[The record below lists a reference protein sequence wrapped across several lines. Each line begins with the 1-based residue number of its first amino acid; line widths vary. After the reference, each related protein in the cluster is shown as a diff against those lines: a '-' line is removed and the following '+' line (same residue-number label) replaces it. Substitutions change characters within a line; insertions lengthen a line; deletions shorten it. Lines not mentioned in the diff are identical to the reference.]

1 MYGALVIG
9 QIAFV
14 LIFIL
19 SGAQKLMD
27 LGAAAA
33 QIQSKV
39 LLPDELANIIAQGAA
54 AANMTSPQLMA
65 LVAGIVE
72 VAGGLM
78 IAANI
83 GTRLAAVALIVF
95 TAITTYFFHDFW
107 NMSDPDRT
115 ANMIHAVK
123 NLSLIGGLLVFF
135 ALGSWR
141 PGARPVRGSRGPALL
156 IGSIN

>member
-1 MYGALVIG
+1 MYSALVLG
-9 QIAFV
+9 RIAFV
-14 LIFIL
+14 VIFIL
-19 SGAQKLMD
+19 SGAEKLMD

-39 LLPDELANIIAQGAA
+39 VLPQQLADLVAQAAA

-83 GTRLAAVALIVF
+83 GTRVAAVALILF
-95 TAITTYFFHDFW
+95 TAITTYYFHDFW
-107 NMSDPDRT
+107 NMTGPDRA
-115 ANMIHAVK
+115 ANMIHAIK
-123 NLSLIGGLLVFF
+123 NLSLVGGLLVFF

-141 PGARPVRGSRGPALL
+141 PAPARYEEAVAQRY
-156 IGSIN
+156 